1 MAATFL
7 RRFAGRMPILLILG
21 LAARVAAA
29 LPQSAGQPTDTPT
42 TEVLLQR
49 ISDWAQAADDFKT
62 RSAASVGPQAE
73 RLAERALQYRLLG
86 VATERLITVRQKAE
100 RLQKELSAVQKSPQL
115 PASDAQ
121 SATRTFALSE
131 YDAALGELETQI
143 QRRENIGLEIEIA
156 RSGLENASEKLN
168 KASRE
173 LRLIKDARTA
183 DAETSDESTL
193 WTQESLKLEVERL
206 ETEVRTRRQQV
217 ANLDLETQLSDTLI
231 SQAKDRRDAVR
242 QRVRFDEADLDRQL
256 DQIEQHKIDIDRGHP
271 EVLAALKQADLAWQE
286 ARTDV
291 DGALNESG
299 RIEAEAD
306 LRYRDVSRKAL
317 QVRLEYMEKSVDLLD
332 RQQQIWRQRY
342 ALLAAAPAT
351 ATLKTWRAQAR
362 GQLVSLRRLT
372 TIEQRYQVELQQQIS
387 AVVSRLQEENLL
399 AGVRRALASQ
409 RDTLSA
415 LAGERN
421 AFNTALLTSL
431 VLENRLL
438 DELAS
443 LADQVP
449 LKERI
454 VSLSGTWR
462 VLWNFEVWQIDGRPV
477 TIGKLIFALLIF
489 IIGMVLAK
497 FFLGMF
503 QRRFLNRAQLKDTTA
518 ATIHKVISYITY
530 LLVLL
535 LALRIVNI
543 PLAAFAFLG
552 GAVAIGVGFGAQNL
566 INNFI
571 SGFIIMGEQPIN
583 IGDLIEVDGI
593 VGQVEE
599 IGARCTRVRTGENI
613 HILVPNS
620 SFLEKNIIN
629 WTLADHKIRAKVVVG
644 VAYGSPTDQVE
655 KLLLEAVEKEDR
667 VLQTPAPF
675 VLFTDFGD
683 NSLAFEVHFWITV
696 QRVIER
702 RTIESSVRFAVDAR
716 FRQADIT
723 IAFPQRDVHLDT
735 LGPIEV
741 QLRNPS
747 ESA

>member
-1 MAATFL
+1 M
-7 RRFAGRMPILLILG
+7 
-21 LAARVAAA
+21 
-29 LPQSAGQPTDTPT
+29 
-42 TEVLLQR
+42 
-49 ISDWAQAADDFKT
+49 
-62 RSAASVGPQAE
+62 
-73 RLAERALQYRLLG
+73 QYRLLG

-100 RLQKELSAVQKSPQL
+100 RLQAELSAVQKSPQL

-121 SATRTFALSE
+121 SATRTFSLSE

-156 RSGLENASEKLN
+156 RSGLENVIEKLN
-168 KASRE
+168 KASRK
-173 LRLIKDARTA
+173 LRLKKDARTTNH
-183 DAETSDESTL
+183 ETPDESTL
-193 WTQESLKLEVERL
+193 WAQESLKLEVERL
-206 ETEVRTRRQQV
+206 EIEVQTHRQEV
-217 ANLDLETQLSDTLI
+217 AILDLETQLSDTLI
-231 SQAKDRRDAVR
+231 SQAKRRRDAVR

-256 DQIEQHKIDIDRGHP
+256 DQIEQRKIDINRGHP
-271 EVLAALKQADLAWQE
+271 EMLAALKQADLAWQE

-342 ALLAAAPAT
+342 ALLAAAPAA
-351 ATLKTWRAQAR
+351 ATLKTWQAQAR
-362 GQLVSLRRLT
+362 GQLETLRRLT

-387 AVVSRLQEENLL
+387 TVVSRLQEENLL

-409 RDTLSA
+409 RDTLAA

-431 VLENRLL
+431 ILENRLL

-667 VLQTPAPF
+667 VLQTPVPF

-683 NSLAFEVHFWITV
+683 NALAFEVHFWITV

-716 FRQADIT
+716 FRQAGIT

-747 ESA
+747 EST